1 MRAGREPAEDVVRT
15 LKTACRDGGLVVKT
29 TMARLTDDRKARMIV
44 VSASPPNWPHD
55 DTPMVSLLTSVTV
68 SGDVASV
75 RILCPGTD
83 ADPLL
88 SAFTA
93 PLLRDCDVALEEVAE
108 TLKTILLDRVH
119 VGQLLAEDQNPPFF
133 IGHWTWAIPSSP
145 LD

>member
-1 MRAGREPAEDVVRT
+1 MRAGREPAEDVVRA

-93 PLLRDCDVALEEVAE
+93 PLLRDCDVALEEVPE
-108 TLKTILLDRVH
+108 TLKTILMDRVR
-119 VGQLLAEDQNPPFF
+119 VGRLLAEGQNPPFF
-133 IGHWTWAIPSSP
+133 IDPWTWAIPSSP

>member
-15 LKTACRDGGLVVKT
+15 LKSACRDAGLVVKT
-29 TMARLTDDRKARMIV
+29 TMARLTDDRKARMV
-44 VSASPPNWPHD
+44 MVSASPPNWPHD
-55 DTPMVSLLTSVTV
+55 DIPMVSLMTSVTV

-75 RILCPGTD
+75 RILCQGTD

-108 TLKTILLDRVH
+108 TLKTILLDRVR
-119 VGQLLAEDQNPPFF
+119 VGRLLAEGQSPPFF
-133 IGHWTWAIPSSP
+133 IGPGTWAVPSSP

>member
-1 MRAGREPAEDVVRT
+1 MRAGREPTEDVVRT
-15 LKTACRDGGLVVKT
+15 LRSACRDAGLVVKT
-29 TMARLTDDRKARMIV
+29 TMARLTEDRKARTVM
-44 VSASPPNWPHD
+44 VSASPPSWPHD
-55 DTPMVSLLTSVTV
+55 DIPMVSLMTSVTV

-75 RILCPGTD
+75 RMLCHGTD

-93 PLLRDCDVALEEVAE
+93 PVLRDCDVALEEVAE

-119 VGQLLAEDQNPPFF
+119 VGRLLAEGQNPPFF
-133 IGHWTWAIPSSP
+133 IGPWTWAIPSSP

>member
-15 LKTACRDGGLVVKT
+15 LKRACRDGGLAVKT
-29 TMARLTDDRKARMIV
+29 TMARLTDDRTARTVMV
-44 VSASPPNWPHD
+44 NASPPKWPHD
-55 DTPMVSLLTSVTV
+55 DMPMVSLMTWVTV
-68 SGDVASV
+68 SGDVARV

-93 PLLRDCDVALEEVAE
+93 PLLRDCDVPLEDVAE
-108 TLKTILLDRVH
+108 TLKTILLDRVR
-119 VGQLLAEDQNPPFF
+119 VGRLLAEGQTPPFF